1 MRSFVLLVTF
11 CYSVFA
17 APIHAASDSDQADG
31 ALDLNPLRRF
41 LPRGDIFVPVPG
53 GVAALKEDRQPG
65 DTIEES
71 LRRRHGGLVVGYC
84 LQASCSRVT
93 HLAVIQVCNNRIGG
107 AKGNRELVL
116 GVIKLPFGNAPGW
129 LVSLRGRNYVENFSV
144 FGPFQQDL
152 LDLEMA
158 SDSGSYS
165 VIAEGKGAV
174 APLQY
179 LGLMMAPEQG
189 HDTIAVQYTLEVFPQ
204 AGIALPRLEVRHY
217 CDRPMS

>member
-1 MRSFVLLVTF
+1 MGRLILLITLWCVLL
-11 CYSVFA
+11 A
-17 APIHAASDSDQADG
+17 APAIGASGDQAE
-31 ALDLNPLRRF
+31 APLDIDPLRRF
-41 LPRGDIFVPVPG
+41 LPRADIFVPVPG
-53 GVAALKEDRQPG
+53 GVAALKEDQHPG

-84 LQASCSRVT
+84 LRASCSRVT

-107 AKGNRELVL
+107 AEGNRELVL

-129 LVSLRGRNYVENFSV
+129 LVSLRGRNYVENFAV
-144 FGPFQQDL
+144 FGPFRQDL
-152 LDLEMA
+152 VDLAMT
-158 SDSGSYS
+158 SGNGVYS

-179 LGLMMAPEQG
+179 LGLMMAPEQS
-189 HDTIAVQYTLEVFPQ
+189 HDTIAVQYTLESFPQ
-204 AGIALPRLEVRHY
+204 SDIKLPRLDVRHY